1 MLVGLSRPTAGSAS
15 IFDRDVVR
23 DSVEARRL
31 IGVSPQEYNFDENL
45 KTKEILTYHA
55 GYYGMPREERE
66 QRADEI
72 LEFLDIKDKS
82 DVYSDKL
89 SGGMK
94 RRLLIGRA
102 LIQRP
107 KVLFLDEPT
116 TGVDVQ
122 LRRALWK
129 MLKKLNEDGTTIVLT
144 THYIEEAES
153 LCDRVAIMDHGRIIA
168 LGSPEKLKKTEV
180 DSSKLEFDIEGDSV
194 PDLKAIPEV
203 VRYSYGK
210 NKLTVHVT
218 DTGTAAV
225 KLLDYLRTGHIAVKS
240 MHVRE
245 STLED
250 VFLKLTGRDLRE

>member
-1 MLVGLSRPTAGSAS
+1 MLVGLSTPTAGSAS
-15 IFDRDVVR
+15 IYGRDVVR
-23 DSVEARRL
+23 DAIEARRL

-55 GYYGMPREERE
+55 GYYGMPKEERE
-66 QRADEI
+66 KRADEI
-72 LEFLDIKDKS
+72 LDFLDIKEKA
-82 DVYSDKL
+82 YQYCDKL

-102 LIQRP
+102 LMQKP

-122 LRRALWK
+122 LRRALWD
-129 MLKKLNEDGTTIVLT
+129 MLRKLNREGTTIVLT

-153 LCDRVAIMDHGRIIA
+153 LCDRVAIMDHGKVIA
-168 LGSPEKLKKTEV
+168 LGSPDALKRKEV
-180 DSSKLEFDIEGDSV
+180 DSSRLEFDIEGDAV

-203 VRYSYGK
+203 VRYSYAGGR
-210 NKLTVHVT
+210 LTVHVT

-225 KLLDYLRTGHIAVKS
+225 KLLDYLKTGHIAVKS

-250 VFLKLTGRDLRE
+250 VFLKMTGRELRE